1 MGTLNDFNPAK
12 QLTALGTGVSTFMQT
27 GDLNK
32 SIAAASKEAA
42 PTTGLG
48 SSVNRTLV
56 AGGQRAADAARYEV
70 DRARLAR
77 EALTSGRAVSV
88 QPGGPKAK
96 MPGEALNINFDVPST
111 GPGAPKAQNVRLPG
125 WANYD
130 DLRVEPKNPVEDVA
144 ASIVAFVP
152 YFAVAGKATGPAQA
166 LVGGLPG
173 VSRVATG
180 FEAATTSLKAA
191 GGAKKVAGIF
201 AQEAVSGAVP
211 SAVATYFGQKPTDKT
226 LSDGLYEKV
235 KGTAFEPI
243 VAKGLL
249 TDPNDTVEQARI
261 KQSINDLV
269 WSVPLGGTLG
279 TGFHGIGA
287 MAGATKQ
294 RLADVIHNMIKVG
307 QADAAVKNAVEAPP
321 TTTVPS
327 VPSAG
332 TPAPKVVS
340 GKQAFS
346 SETYQAMRRT
356 PLWEKTGVEIQ
367 GRLEPRAGQPVPA
380 DMRMPAETYA
390 GRLNYSD
397 INPAAGPL
405 NASGKRYA
413 EALSTQDADTIY
425 RTSQKLRASFNNAA
439 AKLGIELGPNAAS
452 QSWSMWDIGKQLYMD
467 ANPAKSNKPYVL
479 GNPLSNIQVQ
489 ADIVDRML
497 GFEMT
502 KGVDVEGKRLKSWQ
516 LTEMG
521 RKARED
527 AGVDLGL
534 APDPGAERIIPAPAA
549 PASPEAAAVALQ
561 QAQAE
566 LVTSTQRLQ
575 SEAAKEQVTAPEAAP
590 VPQGQL
596 PGMNQP
602 AYSQVATVD
611 TSSVAYAPKTFQYKA
626 EGQTATGRSGSLAEE
641 NVYDPRYGGVIS
653 VWKDTQGELG
663 TPGQVYVVNGHNRL
677 ELANRSG
684 FPVINV
690 QYIDAPTAAD
700 ARMTG
705 ALQNIKD
712 DKGTAIDAAKIFR
725 DTGMSVEDLRLQ
737 NVNLNGKLASEGVAL
752 SRLPQWLF
760 DKTAVGDLP
769 TAKAVALGSVA
780 DIDDAIIS
788 DVAKQ
793 AIAGKWSAEKIVQAM
808 QEAKFAGAA
817 TGGGGTIPGLEE
829 MFKTTNVVDLIDIR
843 TAAYR
848 QLSVEMRALAAASQ
862 TKNTSYLEAA
872 GNAIN
877 VEGSQAARKMAAE
890 AVAVFNRVTAYEGP
904 VRTILNELAAQMPAG
919 KGRDKAATNLVQFN
933 LQRLRDAISEE
944 MNGPRLIKEEAA
956 IKELEKPAPAP
967 EAPATKFADPL
978 EVENL
983 ADARDALGLP
993 PTANVV
999 QVVQIAKQEGFDGI
1013 TFTGEFGLPGGK
1025 KEIDL
1030 RGLPEDKPPEN
1041 AGNPAPIQ
1049 AKPTEPRIAV
1059 QPVGNVAVAAIE
1071 PPAGIKLD
1079 PNASPER
1086 TARQFG
1092 SLNNGKGK
1100 WGITEQQW
1108 LDAFGR
1114 LGGVPDWFDLVGGKA
1129 NWEKLMQGQEMPE
1142 LEGRIKALAQKPAP
1156 TGAITPGFTAKDR
1169 AAAKAGVGKD
1179 ENEAIAKA
1187 LVRLEYADAVGNTEY
1202 SVALRTWLSRRNVSV
1217 ADILEQSMAAAAAS
1231 DAAVYRKAGE
1241 SIGAMRQGLGELEAL
1256 NLPRE
1261 LADLKP
1267 RYSYGQKKFE
1277 LAFETDLDR
1286 VAYTL
1291 AGDATGKPSKSHQKY
1306 RDWLESNGLD
1316 PAEVAAYGAQ
1326 VVKPSI
1332 KDMAAT
1338 AAPGTLQVQNQ
1349 GFGGADFSAELP
1361 NLKGWQSVETTTG
1374 GTVGEGFTGA
1384 TRITEREANELARI
1398 AFQIT
1403 GVTDFRIQERIEATY
1418 GPRQARA
1425 YGDMSL
1431 VGQKAEIAG
1440 SYRHGKAMADDT
1452 ITVAMTAYGVP
1463 KSFTQMLTTTYHES
1477 MHRLMEWF
1485 FASAEKLVLARSEKG
1500 LREMAAL
1507 LMEDSLLP
1515 GKARA
1520 YRDGTIKMGEVI
1532 SDAFAAYMRGITLP
1546 KVDLQG
1552 FAKLKNYID
1561 QSINYIIS
1569 GGKYKTWDDVFEKAA
1584 LGEFQGRGGTGEPGV
1599 EFSADPPDP
1608 AEFAR
1613 RIDQNMQALA
1623 SGDLT
1628 PEEIAQMGASDV
1640 RRITSRS
1647 GNTQYVPEP
1656 PDALIASNKALGE
1669 MLTSRAQQTGIGSYS
1684 QPAVVKAAMD
1694 QLDADGWAVEST
1706 VTRLEAARRGDPRS
1720 QEDLIALAA
1729 NLIHRDHI
1737 AAQNGMTAIEWQ
1749 SAVDE
1754 ADRAASMQRLWS
1766 GLEDQHKLDTAL
1778 MTASRKDGQR
1788 LSVMQIKYDFDPT
1801 HRQVPAGTPMY
1812 HGTTEVNAQSIVDN
1826 GFKASGP
1833 GSNLLGSGVYFAETL
1848 SYAGA
1853 YGEVAAAGDLPSDVR
1868 ILDLVSM
1875 DKRIADLVQE
1885 LNLGP
1890 LEKSGED
1897 LYMTKAQK
1905 TAVQDWAVGQGY
1917 SGIRFSPDFELGGGA
1932 PETIIYDVN
1941 VANRIV
1947 GSKAAVEPELPA
1959 TAESMGTDIE
1969 GEITNPMNTVLG
1981 KIDPE
1986 IRADIEQ
1993 GVMSPEA
2000 VDMTEVAAQ
2009 VTISGRNNPGM
2020 RAKLNS
2026 IVGKV
2031 DVGRLN
2037 QEMFLQAYRAAL
2049 LWSPKTWTKMLVG
2062 STYRAITMPINQAIA
2077 ETATAGI
2084 ATLKGDNKAAYRAMR
2099 QAGLDIGMYG
2109 QYVANWKNA
2118 WHLVGESFRTGES
2131 FGNLGATSMDVAQ
2144 RSLKQEDQTSL
2155 FGETRDPA
2163 NTLDNPWW
2171 IDPETTNMSAL
2182 FAKTAWQALSASG
2195 RISGSL
2201 DTFFSSLIGPS
2212 AEWSRI
2218 MGLELEKA
2226 EGRGLTGDQAW
2237 AEASKNTDTKI
2248 ENQWT
2253 NVILNDRMI
2262 ENGAFT
2268 GTHAK
2273 AAMDWINFTDPLD
2286 VKFQDRTYEYGI
2298 AKAKEEGL
2306 TDTAEINKRALAWM
2320 QEEPPVWAQRG
2331 MAVGQAVGWAPKVF
2345 KDAINHTP
2353 ILGLLNPFPTSPANI
2368 TKAAMRATGVG
2379 APFVDSFYRDIFSED
2394 RNTRARAI
2402 GEISTAY
2409 MTLLGGVML
2418 ATSGFVEFSGPGS
2431 YDAQTR
2437 AKMQRLNRQPYSIRF
2452 KNPATGDTTRWWDLQ
2467 ALDTVSNIFAL
2478 IGLHMD
2484 LNNSLPKEDR
2494 KILSSNFVLAVAEE
2508 ARQVGFAQFT
2518 KDMYKSIGEIFNLVS
2533 ELQEKS
2539 FVPTE
2544 GQVDPF
2550 SGYVQRRLVGFM
2562 PAIFNNVRKGA
2573 DGYQR
2578 AIEKSELPQPFA
2590 FAHELAQRFAN
2601 KIPGLSNQLPP
2612 VLHPLTGEP
2621 APVEQAWGVNYLPQD
2636 QPWLKGF
2643 VNGFSPLAFTP
2654 TKEGTKDPVDV
2665 ELGRLSGRGT
2675 AFQIWSPNEF
2685 NVPNYRLTQTQL
2697 NKLATITSQF
2707 IPPGRGSTLHQGL
2720 TAMVAPGSSYWQL
2733 RSPEPSKA
2741 TTSARAIKINTEIS
2755 YYKPFIKAEFLAS
2768 EPKLARM
2775 IEENKAAQ
2783 TQATFEA
2790 TYGMQS
2796 SWSPTPVNR

>member
-48 SSVNRTLV
+48 QSVSRTLA

-70 DRARLAR
+70 NRAQLAQR
-77 EALTSGRAVSV
+77 QVATGVS
-88 QPGGPKAK
+88 PFEIK
-96 MPGEALNINFDVPST
+96 VPST
-111 GPGAPKAQNVRLPG
+111 GPGAPSAQSVRLPQ
-125 WANYD
+125 WASYD
-130 DLRVEPKNPVEDVA
+130 DLRVEPKNPVEDTA
-144 ASIVAFVP
+144 ASILAFVP

-226 LSDGLYEKV
+226 LSDGLYNTV
-235 KGTAFEPI
+235 KGTPFESI

-249 TDPNDTVEQARI
+249 ADPNDTVEQARI

-279 TGFHGIGA
+279 TGFHGLGA
-287 MAGATKQ
+287 MAGATK
-294 RLADVIHNMIKVG
+294 RAFSDVIQNVIKVG

-321 TTTVPS
+321 TTTVS

-346 SETYQAMRRT
+346 SEAYQAMRRT
-356 PLWEKTGVEIQ
+356 PMWEKTGVEIQ
-367 GRLEPRAGQPVPA
+367 GRLEPQAGQPVPA
-380 DMRMPAETYA
+380 DMRMPAESYA

-397 INPAAGPL
+397 VNPAAGPL

-413 EALSTQDADTIY
+413 EALSTQNADTIS

-439 AKLGIELGPNAAS
+439 SKLGIELGPNAAS
-452 QSWSMWDIGKQLYMD
+452 QSWSIWDIGKQLYMD
-467 ANPAKSNKPYVL
+467 ANPTKSNKPYVL

-489 ADIVDRML
+489 ADIVDRAL
-497 GFEMT
+497 GYEMT

-521 RKARED
+521 RKAREE
-527 AGVDLGL
+527 AGIDLGL
-534 APDPGAERIIPAPAA
+534 TPDPGAERTIPAPSA
-549 PASPEAAAVALQ
+549 PQTPQAAAVALQ
-561 QAQAE
+561 NAQTE

-575 SEAAKEQVTAPEAAP
+575 SEAAKEAVTTAEPAV

-602 AYSQVATVD
+602 AYSQVATIPTGDAAV
-611 TSSVAYAPKTFQYKA
+611 APKIFQYKA
-626 EGQTATGRSGSLAEE
+626 EGQTTTGRSGSLAEE
-641 NVYDPRYGGVIS
+641 NVYDPRYAGVIS
-653 VWKDTQGELG
+653 VWQDKLGEIG
-663 TPGQVYVVNGHNRL
+663 PANQVYIANGHNRY
-677 ELANRSG
+677 ELAVRSG
-684 FPVINV
+684 FPMINV
-690 QYIDAPTAAD
+690 QYIDAATAAD
-700 ARMTG
+700 ARIVA

-712 DKGTAIDAAKIFR
+712 DRGTAVDAGKVFR
-725 DTGMSVEDLRLQ
+725 DTGMSIDDLRLQ

-780 DIDDAIIS
+780 DVDDAIIS

-808 QEAKFAGAA
+808 QEAKFAGAT

-829 MFKTTNVVDLIDIR
+829 MFKTSNVVDLIDIR

-862 TKNTSYLEAA
+862 AKNTSYLEAA

-904 VRTILNELAAQMPAG
+904 VRTILNELAAQMPTG

-944 MNGPRLIKEEAA
+944 MNGPRLIQDEAVA
-956 IKELEKPAPAP
+956 KQIQEPAKA
-967 EAPATKFADPL
+967 EAPATGYADPL
-978 EVENL
+978 EAENL
-983 ADARDALGLP
+983 ADARGFLGLP
-993 PTANVV
+993 ATATVA
-999 QVVQIAKQEGFDGI
+999 QVARVAKQEGYDGI
-1013 TFTGEFGLPGGK
+1013 VFTGDFGLPGGK

-1030 RGLPEDKPPEN
+1030 RALPEVKAPEN

-1049 AKPTEPRIAV
+1049 AKPTEVTPVVDNETIGTALERQALAQEAGDTQAAAELGTWLNRRNVAV
-1059 QPVGNVAVAAIE
+1059 QPMGDVAAAAIE
-1071 PPAGIKLD
+1071 PP
-1079 PNASPER
+1079 
-1086 TARQFG
+1086 
-1092 SLNNGKGK
+1092 
-1100 WGITEQQW
+1100 
-1108 LDAFGR
+1108 
-1114 LGGVPDWFDLVGGKA
+1114 
-1129 NWEKLMQGQEMPE
+1129 
-1142 LEGRIKALAQKPAP
+1142 
-1156 TGAITPGFTAKDR
+1156 TPGLA
-1169 AAAKAGVGKD
+1169 
-1179 ENEAIAKA
+1179 
-1187 LVRLEYADAVGNTEY
+1187 
-1202 SVALRTWLSRRNVSV
+1202 
-1217 ADILEQSMAAAAAS
+1217 
-1231 DAAVYRKAGE
+1231 
-1241 SIGAMRQGLGELEAL
+1241 
-1256 NLPRE
+1256 LPRE
-1261 LADLKP
+1261 LAGLKP

-1291 AGDATGKPSKSHQKY
+1291 AGDATGKKSAAHQKY

-1316 PAEVAAYGAQ
+1316 PAEVAAYGAS

-1338 AAPGTLQVQNQ
+1338 AAPGTLQVRNQ

-1384 TRITEREANELARI
+1384 TRITDREASELARI
-1398 AFQIT
+1398 AFQIS
-1403 GVTDFRIQERIEATY
+1403 GITDFGIQDRIQVTY
-1418 GPRQARA
+1418 GPKQARA
-1425 YGDMSL
+1425 YGDMGL

-1440 SYRHGKAMADDT
+1440 FYKHSKDMADDT
-1452 ITVAMTAYGVP
+1452 IRVAMSAYGVP

-1477 MHRLMEWF
+1477 MHRLTQWF
-1485 FASAEKLVLARSEKG
+1485 FTAAENLVLARSEKG
-1500 LREMAAL
+1500 LREMAAM
-1507 LMEDSLLP
+1507 LMEDSLQP
-1515 GKARA
+1515 NKARA
-1520 YRDGTIKMGEVI
+1520 YRDGTIQMGEVI

-1561 QSINYIIS
+1561 QSINFVLS
-1569 GGKYKTWDDVFEKAA
+1569 GGKYKVWDDVFEKAA

-1613 RIDQNMQALA
+1613 RIDQNMEALA
-1623 SGDLT
+1623 SGDLS

-1640 RRITSRS
+1640 RRLTSRS

-1656 PDALIASNKALGE
+1656 PDVLIASNKALGE

-1684 QPAVVKAAMD
+1684 QPAIVKAAMD

-1729 NLIHRDHI
+1729 NLIHRDNI
-1737 AAQNGMTAIEWQ
+1737 AAQNGMTAMEWQ
-1749 SAVDE
+1749 SGVDE

-1812 HGTTEVNAQSIVDN
+1812 HGTTEVAAQSIVDN
-1826 GFKASGP
+1826 GFTASGP
-1833 GSNLLGSGVYFAETL
+1833 NSNLLGSGVYFAENL

-1890 LEKSGED
+1890 LEKTGEG
-1897 LYMTKAQK
+1897 LYMSKPQK
-1905 TAVQDWAVGQGY
+1905 VALQNWVVEQGY
-1917 SGIRFSPDFELGGGA
+1917 SGVRFSPDFELGGGA

-1947 GSKAAVEPELPA
+1947 GSKAAVEPKLPA
-1959 TAESMGTDIE
+1959 TPDSMGTDIE
-1969 GEITNPMNTVLG
+1969 AEIANPMNTVLG

-2009 VTISGRNNPGM
+2009 VTISSRGNPGM

-2026 IVGKV
+2026 IVGKI

-2062 STYRAITMPINQAIA
+2062 SSYRAITMPINQAIA
-2077 ETATAGI
+2077 ETAAAGI

-2109 QYVANWKNA
+2109 QYVSNWSNA
-2118 WHLVGESFRTGES
+2118 FRLVGESFRTGES

-2155 FGETRDPA
+2155 FGETQDPT

-2182 FAKTAWQALSASG
+2182 FAKTAWQALSVSG
-2195 RISGSL
+2195 RVSGSL

-2212 AEWSRI
+2212 AEWSRV

-2226 EGRGLTGDQAW
+2226 EGRGLTGDDAW
-2237 AEASKNTDTKI
+2237 KAASKVTDDRI
-2248 ENQWT
+2248 ENQWA
-2253 NVILNDRMI
+2253 NVILNDKI
-2262 ENGAFT
+2262 VENGAFT
-2268 GTHAK
+2268 GVHAK

-2286 VKFQDRTYEYGI
+2286 IKFQDKSYEYGI

-2320 QEEPPVWAQRG
+2320 QEEPPLWAQRG
-2331 MAVGQAVGWAPKVF
+2331 MAAGQAVGWAPKVF
-2345 KDAINHTP
+2345 KDAINNTP

-2379 APFVDSFYRDIFSED
+2379 APFVDSFYRDVFSED

-2437 AKMQRLNRQPYSIRF
+2437 AKMDRLKRQPYSIRF
-2452 KNPATGDTTRWWDLQ
+2452 KNPATGDTTKWWDLQ
-2467 ALDTVSNIFAL
+2467 ALDTVSNVFSL

-2494 KILSSNFVLAVAEE
+2494 EILASNFVLAVAEE

-2518 KDMYKSIGEIFNLVS
+2518 KDMYKSVGEVFNLVS
-2533 ELQEKS
+2533 ELQDKS
-2539 FVPTE
+2539 FIPTE

-2578 AIEKSELPQPFA
+2578 AIEKSELPQPLA

-2621 APVEQAWGVNYLPQD
+2621 APIEQAWGVNYLPQD

-2643 VNGFSPLAFTP
+2643 VNGFSPMAFTP

-2685 NVPNYRLTQTQL
+2685 NVPNYRMNQTQL

-2707 IPPGRGSTLHQGL
+2707 VPPARGSTLHQGL
-2720 TAMVAPGSSYWQL
+2720 SAMVAPGSSYWQL
-2733 RSPEPSKA
+2733 PPPEPSKA
-2741 TTSARAIKINTEIS
+2741 TTSARAIRINKEIG
-2755 YYKPFIKAEFLAS
+2755 YYKPYIKAEFLAS

-2783 TQATFEA
+2783 AQATFEA
-2790 TYGMQS
+2790 NFGMQS

>member
-1 MGTLNDFNPAK
+1 MPIQTIRDPKTGEERRVYVSSGGMGDGAAPKPKPQPSGGGFMGTLNDFNPAK

-56 AGGQRAADAARYEV
+56 AGGQRAADAARYEI

-77 EALTSGRAVSV
+77 EQVAAGASPYEV
-88 QPGGPKAK
+88 K
-96 MPGEALNINFDVPST
+96 IPST
-111 GPGAPKAQNVRLPG
+111 GPGAPKAQNIRLPG

-191 GGAKKVAGIF
+191 GGAKKIAGVF
-201 AQEAVSGAVP
+201 AEEAVSGAVP

-226 LSDGLYEKV
+226 LSDGLYERV

-321 TTTVPS
+321 TTTAPS

-346 SETYQAMRRT
+346 SETYQALRRT

-367 GRLEPRAGQPVPA
+367 GRLEPQAGQPVPA

-413 EALSTQDADTIY
+413 EALSTQDADAIS

-439 AKLGIELGPNAAS
+439 ARLGIELGPNAAS

-479 GNPLSNIQVQ
+479 GNPLTNIQVQ
-489 ADIVDRML
+489 SDIVDRAL

-534 APDPGAERIIPAPAA
+534 MPDPGAERTIPAPAA

-575 SEAAKEQVTAPEAAP
+575 SEAAKEQVTAAEPAV

-602 AYSQVATVD
+602 AYSQVATIE
-611 TSSVAYAPKTFQYKA
+611 TSSVAAAPKTFQYKA

-653 VWKDTQGELG
+653 VWRDTQGELG
-663 TPGQVYVVNGHNRL
+663 APGQVYVVNGHNRL

-769 TAKAVALGSVA
+769 TAKSVALGSA
-780 DIDDAIIS
+780 DGIDDAIIS

-808 QEAKFAGAA
+808 QEAKFAGTTAG
-817 TGGGGTIPGLEE
+817 GGGGTIPGLEE

-862 TKNTSYLEAA
+862 AKNTSYLEAA

-904 VRTILNELAAQMPAG
+904 VRTILNELAAQMPTG

-944 MNGPRLIKEEAA
+944 MNGPRLIQDEAVA
-956 IKELEKPAPAP
+956 KQIQEPAKA
-967 EAPATKFADPL
+967 EAPATGYADPL
-978 EVENL
+978 EAENL
-983 ADARDALGLP
+983 ADARGFLGLP
-993 PTANVV
+993 ATATVA
-999 QVVQIAKQEGFDGI
+999 QVARVAKQEGYDGI
-1013 TFTGEFGLPGGK
+1013 VFTGDFGLPGGK

-1030 RGLPEDKPPEN
+1030 RALPEVKAPEN

-1049 AKPTEPRIAV
+1049 AKPTEVA
-1059 QPVGNVAVAAIE
+1059 PVVDNKTIGTALERQALAQEAGDTQTAAELGTWLGRRNVAIQPMGDVAAAAIE
-1071 PPAGIKLD
+1071 PPA
-1079 PNASPER
+1079 P
-1086 TARQFG
+1086 
-1092 SLNNGKGK
+1092 SL
-1100 WGITEQQW
+1100 T
-1108 LDAFGR
+1108 
-1114 LGGVPDWFDLVGGKA
+1114 
-1129 NWEKLMQGQEMPE
+1129 
-1142 LEGRIKALAQKPAP
+1142 
-1156 TGAITPGFTAKDR
+1156 
-1169 AAAKAGVGKD
+1169 
-1179 ENEAIAKA
+1179 
-1187 LVRLEYADAVGNTEY
+1187 
-1202 SVALRTWLSRRNVSV
+1202 
-1217 ADILEQSMAAAAAS
+1217 
-1231 DAAVYRKAGE
+1231 
-1241 SIGAMRQGLGELEAL
+1241 
-1256 NLPRE
+1256 LPRE
-1261 LADLKP
+1261 LAGLKP
-1267 RYSYGQKKFE
+1267 RYSYGQKRFE
-1277 LAFETDLDR
+1277 LTFETDLDR

-1338 AAPGTLQVQNQ
+1338 AAPGTLQVRDQ
-1349 GFGGADFSAELP
+1349 GFGGAEFSAELP
-1361 NLKGWQSVETTTG
+1361 EFKGWQSVETAGG
-1374 GTVGEGFTGA
+1374 GTVGEGYTGV
-1384 TRITEREANELARI
+1384 TRITERQANELARVAYEI
-1398 AFQIT
+1398 A
-1403 GVTDFRIQERIEATY
+1403 GVTDFQVVDRIRAVY
-1418 GPRQARA
+1418 GEQQAKA

-1431 VGQKAEIAG
+1431 VGQAREVSGFYRAG
-1440 SYRHGKAMADDT
+1440 PNFGGTMADDMVR
-1452 ITVAMTAYGVP
+1452 VAMSAYGKTV
-1463 KSFTQMLTTTYHES
+1463 SFTKALSTTYHES
-1477 MHRLMEWF
+1477 FHRLQRWF
-1485 FASAEKLVLARSEKG
+1485 LTDKEQGVLARSEKAI
-1500 LREMAAL
+1500 RELAAL
-1507 LMEDSLLP
+1507 NAESFGLMP
-1515 GKARA
+1515 KARKL
-1520 YRDGTIKMGEVI
+1520 RDGTINLREATAE
-1532 SDAFAAYMRGITLP
+1532 AFAGYMRGISAKP
-1546 KVDLQG
+1546 VEG
-1552 FAKLKNYID
+1552 FAKIKQLVD
-1561 QSINYIIS
+1561 QTINKILTF
-1569 GGKYKTWDDVFEKAA
+1569 GEYKTWDDVFEKAA
-1584 LGEFQGRGGTGEPGV
+1584 LGEIKGRGPVGSADTGV

-1613 RIDQNMQALA
+1613 RIDQNMQALE

-1788 LSVMQIKYDFDPT
+1788 LSVMQIRYDFDPT

-1812 HGTTEVNAQSIVDN
+1812 HGTTEANAQSIVDN
-1826 GFKASGP
+1826 GFQASGP
-1833 GSNLLGSGVYFAETL
+1833 NSNLLGSGVYFAETL

-1853 YGEVAAAGDLPSDVR
+1853 YGEVAAAGDLPHDVR

-1890 LEKSGED
+1890 LEKFEGD
-1897 LYMTKAQK
+1897 LYMTKPQK
-1905 TAVQDWAVGQGY
+1905 TALQDWVVGQGY
-1917 SGIRFSPDFELGGGA
+1917 SGVRFSPDFELGGGA

-1959 TAESMGTDIE
+1959 TPDSMGTDIE
-1969 GEITNPMNTVLG
+1969 AEIANPMNTVLG

-2009 VTISGRNNPGM
+2009 VVISGRSNPGM

-2062 STYRAITMPINQAIA
+2062 STYRTITMPINQAIA
-2077 ETATAGI
+2077 ETAAAGI
-2084 ATLKGDNKAAYRAMR
+2084 ATLKGDNVAAYRAMR

-2144 RSLKQEDQTSL
+2144 RSLKQDDQTSL

-2182 FAKTAWQALSASG
+2182 FAKTAWQALSVSG
-2195 RISGSL
+2195 RVSGSL

-2226 EGRGLTGDQAW
+2226 EGRGLTGDAAW

-2248 ENQWT
+2248 ESQWA
-2253 NVILNDRMI
+2253 NVILDDRMI

-2268 GTHAK
+2268 GVHAK

-2286 VKFQDRTYEYGI
+2286 IKFQERTYEYGI
-2298 AKAKEEGL
+2298 AKAKEEGI

-2320 QEEPPVWAQRG
+2320 AEEPPLWAQRG
-2331 MAVGQAVGWAPKVF
+2331 MGVGQAVGWAPKVF

-2353 ILGLLNPFPTSPANI
+2353 ILGILNPFPTSPANI

-2379 APFVDSFYRDIFSED
+2379 APFVDTFYRDIFSED

-2437 AKMQRLNRQPYSIRF
+2437 AKMQRLQRQPYSIRF

-2467 ALDTVSNIFAL
+2467 ALDTVSNIFSL

-2494 KILSSNFVLAVAEE
+2494 EILASNFVLAVAEE

-2518 KDMYKSIGEIFNLVS
+2518 KDMYKSVGEIFNLVS
-2533 ELQEKS
+2533 ELQDKS
-2539 FVPTE
+2539 LIPTE

-2550 SGYVQRRLVGFM
+2550 SGYVQRRLAGFM

-2590 FAHELAQRFAN
+2590 FAHDLAQRFAN
-2601 KIPGLSNQLPP
+2601 KIPGLSNQMPP
-2612 VLHPLTGEP
+2612 ILHPLTGEP
-2621 APVEQAWGVNYLPQD
+2621 APIEQAWGVNYLPQD

-2675 AFQIWSPNEF
+2675 AFQIWSPNELGI
-2685 NVPNYRLTQTQL
+2685 PNFRMNQTQL

-2733 RSPEPSKA
+2733 PPPEPSKA
-2741 TTSARAIKINTEIS
+2741 TTSARAIRINKEIS

-2768 EPKLARM
+2768 EPNLARM
-2775 IEENKAAQ
+2775 IEENKATQA
-2783 TQATFEA
+2783 QATFEA
-2790 TYGMQS
+2790 NFGMQS
-2796 SWSPTPVNR
+2796 SWSPTPR